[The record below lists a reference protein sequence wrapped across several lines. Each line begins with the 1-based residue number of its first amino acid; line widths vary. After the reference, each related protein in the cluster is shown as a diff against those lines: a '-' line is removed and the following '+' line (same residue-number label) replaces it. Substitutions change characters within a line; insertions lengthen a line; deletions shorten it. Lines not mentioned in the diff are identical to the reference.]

1 MTSGFFPLLPVR
13 LTLIRTGRHQRH
25 QPRPSVSATRE
36 SQGRGAECCQ
46 GPTQE
51 LETRGFG
58 ERWHALT
65 TLRLLEPIGIVRSF
79 SSPGAWARTV
89 SSVTERKVK
98 GAEASFMDTGQEQ
111 QHAARAL
118 GRSYVRVPLR
128 SSLLLQPIRFLAAC
142 MPYTA
147 SLLPGYRHRKSSS
160 RPLRTQ
166 AAQAEMV
173 VTDH

>member
-1 MTSGFFPLLPVR
+1 M
-13 LTLIRTGRHQRH
+13 
-25 QPRPSVSATRE
+25 SATRE

-128 SSLLLQPIRFLAAC
+128 SSLLLQLTDPIPGSMHALLLVCYQATITGTRLVLCEPKLLKLKWWSLITDACVPYQITVAAD
-142 MPYTA
+142 
-147 SLLPGYRHRKSSS
+147 K
-160 RPLRTQ
+160 
-166 AAQAEMV
+166 
-173 VTDH
+173 